1 MDEISIKIDEKS
13 DIDID
18 KPHNDKLHNNNPHN
32 DKPVTKIEISPNEKY
47 LVTYSQ
53 VDNSIA
59 GWNVKYSLKL
69 DNILDL
75 SDRNVQIKRD
85 LTNDE
90 SESNKT
96 LYQISVSDDK
106 EVAFINDENKIG
118 KN

>member
-32 DKPVTKIEISPNEKY
+32 DKPVIKIEISPNEKY

-53 VDNSIA
+53 EDNSIA

-90 SESNKT
+90 SESNKN